1 MAKIHRS
8 KVGTYHPAPGTG
20 PWYSIAQC
28 TICGWHGERYEG
40 ERLDVVA
47 RSKADAGGHGC
58 YDARTQERAH
68 TCTWQ
73 DPASPAWA
81 VHDSR
86 GYIDGGSPC
95 DECGACDCSP
105 HHEDETDEG
114 NCIGLSFSYVCLDGG
129 DNLCEACA
137 RKAGIEVVEC
147 DCP

>member
-1 MAKIHRS
+1 VSDTK
-8 KVGTYHPAPGTG
+8 GN
-20 PWYSIAQC
+20 
-28 TICGWHGERYEG
+28 GWTWWP
-40 ERLDVVA
+40 VA
-47 RSKADAGGHGC
+47 RPMPAGMECPFPLGIAIRPAGGHGC

-73 DPASPAWA
+73 EPASPTWGI
-81 VHDSR
+81 HDSR